1 MSPTIRSLIRR
12 ESGLLVVIL
21 LVASAVGCFA
31 DTYSDVGTVYLT
43 GTITD
48 VEDQQTCD
56 RFGCHMGSTW
66 SLAMT
71 FLAPQWNAPDS
82 NYLITTLFINCV
94 GGPPCFIGYQA
105 SSDFGWGPYG
115 FDVLSVDIEDGQVAD
130 ALVACGGYSI
140 EWGRDNRWSYVDGF
154 SGTTTGNVT
163 TTPDPVTLLTFA
175 TGVSL
180 ICLWR
185 KIPRVAR

>member
-1 MSPTIRSLIRR
+1 
-12 ESGLLVVIL
+12 
-21 LVASAVGCFA
+21 
-31 DTYSDVGTVYLT
+31 
-43 GTITD
+43 
-48 VEDQQTCD
+48 
-56 RFGCHMGSTW
+56 
-66 SLAMT
+66 MT

-82 NYLITTLFINCV
+82 NYLITALFINCV